1 MLAFLYGN
9 ATRLMASLNSWCP
22 AERVNASG
30 VVCHRDPCN
39 VQATQIMPEW
49 HTQSH
54 RKFVCHPPI
63 QSRPLPDLCKDA
75 CWPLAS
81 MGCSL
86 KATFGSK
93 ISHT

>member
-1 MLAFLYGN
+1 MRPRLGIKAFMLSIIFFL
-9 ATRLMASLNSWCP
+9 CP

-54 RKFVCHPPI
+54 RKFVCHHLI
-63 QSRPLPDLCKDA
+63 HSRPLAALFKAA
-75 CWPLAS
+75 CWPRAS
-81 MGCSL
+81 MGSCP
-86 KATFGSK
+86 KATLGSK
-93 ISHT
+93 ISQT